1 MGEGEK
7 QLNGKE
13 EEEEGASP
21 LEHSYR
27 SHFSKETLLCIRYTV
42 CALPACQ
49 PGPTPPL
56 GTPSKTTE
64 RVLGVQL

>member
-13 EEEEGASP
+13 EGASL
-21 LEHSYR
+21 LEHSYW
-27 SHFSKETLLCIRYTV
+27 SHFSKETLVCIRYTV

-56 GTPSKTTE
+56 GSPSKTTE